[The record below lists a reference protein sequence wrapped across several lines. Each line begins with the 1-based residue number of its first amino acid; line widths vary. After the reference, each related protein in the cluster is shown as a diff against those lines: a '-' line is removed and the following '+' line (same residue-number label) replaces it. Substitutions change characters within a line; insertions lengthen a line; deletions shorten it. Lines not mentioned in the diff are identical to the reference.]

1 MTEQEFLQRHEEYS
15 KQLLASMKEQGIHEK
30 KFYVLHENTFP
41 PPAED
46 ILQPGPENRAALE
59 EFNKGCDIFSSEE
72 ISLLRQGH
80 S

>member
-1 MTEQEFLQRHEEYS
+1 MTEQELLQRNEEYS

-30 KFYVLHENTFP
+30 KFYALHENTSP

-46 ILQPGPENRAALE
+46 ILQPGPETGRRWRNSTRVA
-59 EFNKGCDIFSSEE
+59 IFFLSEE